1 MFMQKKDDR
10 KGIRLSKTVA
20 RKRLRFGVENMERS
34 DPDSKVT
41 GFSLQAGNTNGG
53 FHLSRS

>member
-1 MFMQKKDDR
+1 MFMQKTDDR

-41 GFSLQAGNTNGG
+41 GFNLG
-53 FHLSRS
+53 